1 MIGKVF
7 LVGAGPGDVS
17 LLTVKAKKLIESAEA
32 VVYDSLLGKG
42 ILALIPSLAKTVDV
56 GKRGGRHT
64 MPQEKINE
72 TLAELSR
79 EGKQVVRLKG
89 GDPFLFGRGG
99 EEAFYLRERGIPF
112 EIVPGVTSALAVPA
126 YAGIPV
132 THRDMASMVHIVTG
146 HKKGNMPLDIDFKAL
161 AEAGGTFVF
170 LMGVSALP
178 EICQGLLSGGL
189 GENTPAALVSL
200 GTTAMQKEVFGT
212 LKTLPE
218 KVKTEGAKAPAVVV
232 AGQVC
237 ACVEKLNWRQYLP
250 LSGRRFVLTRP
261 KERAGELSE
270 KLKELGAEVLELP
283 GISTVFREENRE
295 LEEALLKISSFDIL
309 AFTSPSGAG
318 YFFQFMQDRKMDIR
332 RLSGVKLAAIG
343 EGTAQ
348 VLRGRGLF
356 PEYVPKV
363 YDGKSLGILL
373 RDLAKENAGILL
385 PRAKEAGPELMQ
397 ELSRRGDIRVT
408 EIPLYDTVFTKH
420 PLIDLGE
427 EIKMGEVLEA
437 VFTSAST
444 VKGFAAAAGEADLSL
459 VTAYCI
465 GEKTAGEARNFGM
478 KCVTAKEASVD
489 GLVEVIL
496 ENR

>member
-1 MIGKVF
+1 
-7 LVGAGPGDVS
+7 
-17 LLTVKAKKLIESAEA
+17 
-32 VVYDSLLGKG
+32 
-42 ILALIPSLAKTVDV
+42 
-56 GKRGGRHT
+56 
-64 MPQEKINE
+64 
-72 TLAELSR
+72 
-79 EGKQVVRLKG
+79 
-89 GDPFLFGRGG
+89 
-99 EEAFYLRERGIPF
+99 
-112 EIVPGVTSALAVPA
+112 
-126 YAGIPV
+126 
-132 THRDMASMVHIVTG
+132 
-146 HKKGNMPLDIDFKAL
+146 
-161 AEAGGTFVF
+161 
-170 LMGVSALP
+170 
-178 EICQGLLSGGL
+178 
-189 GENTPAALVSL
+189 
-200 GTTAMQKEVFGT
+200 
-212 LKTLPE
+212 
-218 KVKTEGAKAPAVVV
+218 
-232 AGQVC
+232 
-237 ACVEKLNWRQYLP
+237 
-250 LSGRRFVLTRP
+250 
-261 KERAGELSE
+261 
-270 KLKELGAEVLELP
+270 
-283 GISTVFREENRE
+283 
-295 LEEALLKISSFDIL
+295 
-309 AFTSPSGAG
+309 
-318 YFFQFMQDRKMDIR
+318 MDIR